1 MRLVMYGFAVA
12 LLIIGSALTTDAA
25 KVEDKGLILYFSF
38 DEANGGTLEDGTGG
52 GNDGEIVDGA
62 KIVKDEVVHGK
73 GSMLFAKPGDSVQ
86 VDSFKE
92 LADYG
97 DNSYL
102 FWLNFTDP
110 NSGGWDQIIAKKA
123 PGSDRSPGI
132 WTCNRVPL
140 YIHYRFNPGNAG
152 THCAGPDGEDDTF
165 DENKWYHIAG
175 VKEDAEL
182 KFYVDG
188 KEVVKIAVPK
198 DHAQGDEKLYI
209 GKTGY
214 NAAKFYID
222 DLYVYD
228 RAVSAKEVTD
238 IMDGGLLPVEPEDK
252 VATTWGQLKNRRD

>member
-1 MRLVMYGFAVA
+1 MRLVMYVLAAA
-12 LLIIGSALTTDAA
+12 LIVGSALSAHAA
-25 KVEDKGLILYFSF
+25 VQDDGLILYFSF
-38 DEANGGTLEDGTGG
+38 DEAPGGTLVDETGG

-62 KIVKDEVVHGK
+62 KIVKNEVVYGN
-73 GSMLFAKPGDSVQ
+73 GSMLFAKGADSVT

-92 LADYG
+92 LEDYT

-140 YIHYRFNPGNAG
+140 HIHYRFNPGNAG
-152 THCAGPDGEDDTF
+152 SHCVGPDGEGDTF

-175 VKEDAEL
+175 VKEGTDFL
-182 KFYVDG
+182 FYIDG
-188 KEVVKIAVPK
+188 KVVDEQTVPK
-198 DHAQGDEKLYI
+198 DHVQGAEKLYI
-209 GKTGY
+209 GKTNY

-228 RAVSAKEVTD
+228 RALDADEVTD
-238 IMDGGLLPVEPEDK
+238 VMDGNLLPVEPQDK
-252 VATTWGQLKNRRD
+252 LSTTWGQLKARRD

>member
-1 MRLVMYGFAVA
+1 MRLGMYVLAVA
-12 LLIIGSALTTDAA
+12 LLIVGSALSTEARD
-25 KVEDKGLILYFSF
+25 VQDKGLILYFSF
-38 DEANGGTLEDGTGG
+38 DEAKGGNLVDETGG

-62 KIVKDEVVHGK
+62 KIVKDEGVYN
-73 GSMLFAKPGDSVQ
+73 GSMLFAKGADSVT

-92 LADYG
+92 LEDYT

-140 YIHYRFNPGNAG
+140 HIHYRFNPGNAG
-152 THCAGPDGEDDTF
+152 SHCVGPDGEGDTF

-175 VKEDAEL
+175 IKEGTDFL
-182 KFYVDG
+182 FYIDG
-188 KEVVKIAVPK
+188 KVVDEQTVPK
-198 DHAQGDEKLYI
+198 DHAQGAEKLYI
-209 GKTGY
+209 GRTGY

-222 DLYVYD
+222 DLYIYD
-228 RAVSAKEVTD
+228 RALDEKEVTNV
-238 IMDGGLLPVEPEDK
+238 MDGGLLPVEPEDK
-252 VATTWGQLKNRRD
+252 VATTWGQLKDRRD

>member
-1 MRLVMYGFAVA
+1 MRLVMYVLAAV
-12 LLIIGSALTTDAA
+12 LIIGSSLSTDAA
-25 KVEDKGLILYFSF
+25 QVQDDGLILYFSF
-38 DEANGGTLEDGTGG
+38 DEAKGGTLVDETGG

-62 KIVKDEVVHGK
+62 KIVKDEVVYGN
-73 GSMLFAKPGDSVQ
+73 GSMLFAKGADSVT

-92 LADYG
+92 LEDYT
-97 DNSYL
+97 DNSFL

-140 YIHYRFNPGNAG
+140 HIHYRFNPGNAG
-152 THCAGPDGEDDTF
+152 SHCVGPDGEGDTF

-175 VKEDAEL
+175 IKEGTDFL
-182 KFYVDG
+182 FYIDG
-188 KEVVKIAVPK
+188 KVVDEQTVPK
-198 DHAQGDEKLYI
+198 DHAQGAEKLYI
-209 GKTGY
+209 GKTNY

-228 RAVSAKEVTD
+228 RALDAGEVTD
-238 IMDGGLLPVEPEDK
+238 VMDGNLLPVEPQDK
-252 VATTWGQLKNRRD
+252 LSTTWGQLKARRD